1 MKLFRPNFSL
11 VGTLLVGIAVA
22 LAGCAAPK
30 INTRSQS
37 DPGVNLAS
45 YRTYAFVAEPGTNR
59 GGYSTPLT
67 GFFKTAISRELN
79 ARGYKLVEDNPEL
92 LINFNT
98 NARENVDVQTRPTST
113 VGYGYGY
120 GYGYYG
126 YRGGMY
132 VAGPINYGTE
142 VETVRYKVGTANIDV
157 VDAAKKQL
165 VWEGIAEG
173 KITDKMMKNPQA
185 TIDGVITEMFLNY
198 PVKAGGVAP

>member
-1 MKLFRPNFSL
+1 MKLFRLNFPLAGS
-11 VGTLLVGIAVA
+11 LLVGIAMVF
-22 LAGCAAPK
+22 AGCAAPK

-45 YRTYAFVAEPGTNR
+45 YHTYNFVSEPGTNR
-59 GGYSTPLT
+59 GGYSTPIT
-67 GFFKTAISRELN
+67 GYFKGAISRELN
-79 ARGYKLVEDNPEL
+79 ARGYKLSEDNPEL

-113 VGYGYGY
+113 VGVGYGY

-132 VAGPINYGTE
+132 AAGPINYGTE

-198 PVKAGGVAP
+198 PVKAGGVTQ

>member
-1 MKLFRPNFSL
+1 M
-11 VGTLLVGIAVA
+11 
-22 LAGCAAPK
+22 AGCAAPK
-30 INTRSQS
+30 INTRSQT
-37 DPGVNLAS
+37 DPSVNLAS
-45 YRTYAFVAEPGTNR
+45 YKTYNFVAEPGTNR
-59 GGYSTPLT
+59 GGYSTPIT

-79 ARGYKLVEDNPEL
+79 ARGYTLSEDNPQL

-98 NARENVDVQTRPTST
+98 NARENVDVRSRPTTT
-113 VGYGYGY
+113 VGVGYGY

-132 VAGPINYGTE
+132 AAGPINYGTE
-142 VETVRYKVGTANIDV
+142 VETVRYKTGTANIDV

-185 TIDGVITEMFLNY
+185 TIDTVITDMFANY
-198 PVKAGGVAP
+198 PVKAGGQ

>member
-1 MKLFRPNFSL
+1 MKSFRPSL
-11 VGTLLVGIAVA
+11 VVVGSLLVGAAVA

-30 INTRSQS
+30 INTRSQT

-45 YRTYAFVAEPGTNR
+45 YKTYNFVAEPGTNR
-59 GGYSTPLT
+59 GGYSTPIT
-67 GFFKTAISRELN
+67 GYFKSAVSRELN
-79 ARGYKLVEDNPEL
+79 ARGYKQVEENPEL

-98 NARENVDVQTRPTST
+98 NARENVDVRSRPTTT
-113 VGYGYGY
+113 VGVGYGY

-132 VAGPINYGTE
+132 AAGPINYGTE
-142 VETVRYKVGTANIDV
+142 VETVRYKTGTANIDV

-185 TIDGVITEMFLNY
+185 TIDAVITDMFTNY
-198 PVKAGGVAP
+198 PVKAGGAQ